1 MASLF
6 GVEEL
11 YEQAVATL
19 SADYDCDLD
28 HKWGEVH
35 TKRYGVPNAYV
46 WVPTKS
52 RDFDKAIGRGGAT
65 ENRALFGTQE
75 IFEIH
80 CWGESHEVAFLM
92 RSNVAHAMR
101 KAIGGRGPLHHLGS
115 EWISDVEDEN
125 TLGHLLV
132 ATFALDAQ
140 IMDEFVSIA
149 RFVRKTPQ
157 SPTAAAT
164 PNTLITT
171 VVATTYKSPNTTT
184 DGTLAAVDT
193 IEEP

>member
-1 MASLF
+1 VASLF

-11 YEQAVATL
+11 YEQAVVVL
-19 SADYDCDLD
+19 ADTYDCPLD

-35 TKRYGVPNAYV
+35 TKRYGVPNSYV
-46 WVPTKS
+46 WVPTKT

-80 CWGESHEVAFLM
+80 CWGQSHEIAFLM
-92 RSNVAHAMR
+92 RSNVAHAMK
-101 KAIGGRGPLHHLGS
+101 KAIGGPAPLHHLGS
-115 EWISDVEDEN
+115 EWIFDLEDEN

-132 ATFALDAQ
+132 ATFAFDAQ
-140 IMDEFVSIA
+140 IMDEFVQLA
-149 RFVRKTPQ
+149 RYIRNTPQ

-164 PNTLITT
+164 PNTLIET
-171 VVATTYKSPNTTT
+171 VVVSTYKSPNTTT
-184 DGTLAAVDT
+184 DGTLVAVDT
-193 IEEP
+193 IEDP